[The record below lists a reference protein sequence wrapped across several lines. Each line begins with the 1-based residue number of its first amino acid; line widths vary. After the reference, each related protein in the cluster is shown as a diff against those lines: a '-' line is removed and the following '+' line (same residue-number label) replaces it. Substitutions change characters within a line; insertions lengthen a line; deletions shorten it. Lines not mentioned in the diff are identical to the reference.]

1 MSRIETQNE
10 IIAEENRTGV
20 MTHVIVGYPNLQATE
35 DLVITMAENGADF
48 VELQIPFSDPVA
60 DGPTIL
66 KASQIALDNGTTVE
80 DAFTLAKN
88 LRKKGVTIPLLFM
101 TYANIVNAYGI
112 ELFVQNC
119 AKVGIDGYIIPD
131 LPFDTQEGQ
140 HLFELSQRHELE
152 MVPLYA
158 PTMNEKRYELLHNY
172 AQNIIYAV
180 SRTGVTGTKGT
191 NSETDLESYLNK
203 IKNSTSEK
211 THIALGFGI
220 QSHEQIKNL
229 KGIVDTV
236 VIGSHLVR
244 VFDEY
249 GNKGVA
255 NFLKQI

>member
-20 MTHVIVGYPNLQATE
+20 MTHVIIGYPNLQATE

-66 KASQIALDNGTTVE
+66 KASQIALDNGITVE

-101 TYANIVNAYGI
+101 TYANIVNALGI
-112 ELFVQNC
+112 QKFVEKS
-119 AKVGIDGYIIPD
+119 AKVGIDGFIIPD
-131 LPFDTQEGQ
+131 LPFDTQEG
-140 HLFELSQRHELE
+140 LEMFTLSQKNELE
-152 MVPLYA
+152 MIPLYA
-158 PTMNEKRYELLHNY
+158 PTMNDDRYELLGKY
-172 AQNIIYAV
+172 SQNIIYAV

-191 NSETDLESYLNK
+191 NSETDLDAYLDK
-203 IKNSTSEK
+203 IKNATPEK
-211 THIALGFGI
+211 TRIALGFGI
-220 QSHEQIKNL
+220 QSHEQITNL
-229 KGIVDTV
+229 KNVVDTI

-244 VFDEY
+244 LFDEK
-249 GNKGVA
+249 GNEGVGK
-255 NFLKQI
+255 FLKAI